1 MSINR
6 LSLQIGGPG
15 PEEYDKRKVMREV
28 RGVDSK
34 IDSLLEELY
43 VEETQAQYYE

>member
-6 LSLQIGGPG
+6 LNLQIGGPG

-28 RGVDSK
+28 SHGDGQCR
-34 IDSLLEELY
+34 
-43 VEETQAQYYE
+43 